1 MHLRI
6 RHLASLSLGAATLV
20 LSGCA
25 PQIAQ
30 APPPNPAVEVI
41 LTGLANPRG
50 LAVGP
55 SGELYVT
62 EAGTGYNAVDP
73 TLLTGRLTKYVDLNG
88 DGDFDDSG
96 EAERWFSH
104 FPTYNAGHFAGSI
117 RDEVGGP
124 SDLLLHSDGRLYLA
138 LDGGFDQRALY
149 EISPD
154 RRIGRNLVSRGSTM
168 NSIAFDSDQEHI
180 FVAESS
186 FNRLIEV
193 TLEGEIR
200 EIAVFPKLASG
211 QEAVPAGLAVD
222 ASSGEVLVAL
232 FSGAVVDPDTE
243 EVILFIPG
251 DAKVVR
257 VDPNSGEFAD
267 EVLGLTTAVDVA
279 QDAKGNLYVLEMAA
293 ELLEPFPLGFDLSDP
308 DATPVHG
315 GYKRFSGKVTIYPS
329 SGAARIVLIDGLDTP
344 TNLTLGPD
352 CTLFISTGQ
361 GTPGRPIPGPDGPTR
376 IVGQILRITNLPI
389 EVCD

>member
-1 MHLRI
+1 M
-6 RHLASLSLGAATLV
+6 LA

-25 PQIAQ
+25 AQIAP
-30 APPPNPAVEVI
+30 APPPKPTIEVI
-41 LTGLANPRG
+41 LTGLENPRG
-50 LAVGP
+50 IAVGAG
-55 SGELYVT
+55 GELFVA
-62 EAGTGYNAVDP
+62 EAGTGHARVDP

-104 FPTYNAGHFAGSI
+104 FPTYNAAHFAGSV

-124 SDLLLHSDGRLYLA
+124 SDLLLHANGRLYLT

-149 EISPD
+149 EISPEG
-154 RRIGRNLVSRGSTM
+154 RIGRNLVSRGGTM
-168 NSIAFDSDQEHI
+168 NSIAFDRDQERI
-180 FVAESS
+180 YVAESS
-186 FNRLIEV
+186 FNQLIEV
-193 TLEGEIR
+193 TLEGEFR
-200 EIAVFPKLASG
+200 EIAVFPKLASS

-222 ASSGEVLVAL
+222 ANSGEVLVAL
-232 FSGAVVDPDTE
+232 FSGAVVDSDTD

-257 VDPNSGEFAD
+257 VDPNSGAFAD

-293 ELLEPFPLGFDLSDP
+293 ELLEPFPLDFDLTDP
-308 DATPVHG
+308 DAPPVHG
-315 GYKRFSGKVTIYPS
+315 GYKRFSGRVTIHPS
-329 SGAARIVLIDGLDTP
+329 SGAAPMVLIDGLDTP
-344 TNLTLGPD
+344 TNLTFGPD
-352 CTLFISTGQ
+352 CALYVSTGQ
-361 GTPGRPIPGPDGPTR
+361 CTPGRPIPGPDGPTR

-389 EVCD
+389 EACD